1 VIRQN
6 NRAEQRKII
15 RYNHLVANL
24 VVFHNVVS
32 MTRVLQEVIDEGYPV
47 TPEILARLSPY
58 KTEHVNRFGGPRSA
72 RKESFY
78 EETLLE
84 VDSVARGTCHRTRGR
99 RWWEAPSTMRRRG
112 CLQPR
117 ALLARVWLRLR
128 KKLPSE
134 APHDGP
140 PGDGRPRVE
149 LLERWSRI
157 DQRNPRTGRL
167 SVLRLHPESPG
178 NARGNEP
185 S

>member
-1 VIRQN
+1 MTKILHQLT
-6 NRAEQRKII
+6 AEGQHI
-15 RYNHLVANL
+15 N
-24 VVFHNVVS
+24 
-32 MTRVLQEVIDEGYPV
+32 
-47 TPEILARLSPY
+47 PEALAGVRPY
-58 KTEHVNRFGGPRSA
+58 LISHINRFGAPRSA

-140 PGDGRPRVE
+140 PVDGRLRVE
-149 LLERWSRI
+149 LPERWSRI
-157 DQRNPRTGRL
+157 GQRNPRTGRL